1 MKKGLSFIVLTVA
14 FFAFTGL
21 SFAEEPGQYMQV
33 AKAMNPCNPCS
44 KNPCSKKS
52 EFRKK
57 GFMAEA
63 EAVSSGE
70 KLWNDPK
77 LGKSGLSCNTCHKG
91 GQSLHLD
98 KVGPFPHFVKMPND
112 VVTLD
117 QMINFCMLKPMKAKP
132 LRWDSRELTALA
144 AYYQQIVM
152 EHKGGAVKNPC
163 NPCVKKM
170 MNPCNP
176 CNPCAKK
183 MKNACNPCAK

>member
-1 MKKGLSFIVLTVA
+1 MKKGLSFIILAVA

-21 SFAEEPGQYMQV
+21 SFAEEADQYMQV
-33 AKAMNPCNPCS
+33 AKAMNPCAKNPCNPCA

-52 EFRKK
+52 EFREK

-63 EAVSSGE
+63 EAVSLGE
-70 KLWNDPK
+70 KLWNSPK

-98 KVGPFPHFVKMPND
+98 EVGPFPHFVGMPND

-117 QMINFCMLKPMKAKP
+117 QMINFCMFKPMKAKP
-132 LRWDSRELTALA
+132 LRWNSRYMTALA
-144 AYYQQIVM
+144 AYYQEIVK
-152 EHKGGAVKNPC
+152 EHKSGAVKNPC
-163 NPCVKKM
+163 NPCEKKM

-176 CNPCAKK
+176 CGK
-183 MKNACNPCAK
+183 